1 MLHRKFAMMLVAWAA
16 ALFGGAAGAADKP
29 MPPEVARAWSATGL
43 PSSALSMVIEEVQ
56 GDRLAAVNGAEFKN
70 PASVMKLVTTWA
82 ALSELGPDY
91 VWQTAFLIDNNATVS
106 DDGVLSGPVYLRP
119 TGDPVIMLE
128 DLWRLMREL
137 RLRGI
142 RQINDIVVDRSP
154 FGEVAIDPAEFDGK
168 GDRPYNASPDVFMVG
183 FGAVRLVFTPDL
195 QAKRW
200 RAFVDPPIPGIE
212 IDSDIKYQ
220 DGSCRRGPR
229 VSVQTVNGADDVR
242 FRVSGEA
249 HGACGEFD
257 FYRLAFDQQAFAAR
271 TLKTMWRELGG
282 TMTGT
287 VKDGSIP
294 ADAVPLAAHQS
305 PPLAEVIRLVNKR
318 SNNVMTR
325 VLLLTLGAQA
335 GQRPATVAGS
345 AEVVK
350 RILTAQGIEL
360 GQTVIENGSGLS
372 RNARISADVM
382 ADMLQHA
389 WRSPA
394 MPEYVSSMAIL
405 GVDGTLK
412 RRLRGDDARGYANM
426 KTGALKDARAI
437 AGYVLSKSGKRY
449 VFVSLVNHPQAY
461 KARDFENAVM
471 AWLND
476 R

>member
-1 MLHRKFAMMLVAWAA
+1 MLRQAFAFTLMTLFSGLVQAADVAMPGNVAKAWA
-16 ALFGGAAGAADKP
+16 
-29 MPPEVARAWSATGL
+29 ATGL
-43 PSSALSMVIEEVQ
+43 PQSSLSMVIEEVQ
-56 GDRLAAVNGAEFKN
+56 GKRLAGVNAAEFKN

-82 ALSELGPDY
+82 ALSELGPEY
-91 VWQTAFLIDNNATVS
+91 VWRTAFLIDGSATVS
-106 DDGVLSGPVYLRP
+106 GNGKLSGPLYLRP

-142 RQINDIVVDRSP
+142 REISDIVVDRSA
-154 FGEVAIDPAEFDGK
+154 FGEVAIDPNEFDGK

-195 QAKRW
+195 QEKRW
-200 RAFVDPPIPGIE
+200 LAFVDPPIPGIE
-212 IDSDIKYQ
+212 IDSDVKYMI
-220 DGSCRRGPR
+220 GSCSRGP
-229 VSVQTVNGADDVR
+229 SVNAQTVSGANGVR
-242 FRVSGEA
+242 FRVSGQA
-249 HGACGEFD
+249 YGSCGEFD
-257 FYRLAFDQQAFAAR
+257 FHRLAFDQQGFAAR
-271 TLKTMWRELGG
+271 TLKTMWTEIGG

-287 VKDGSIP
+287 VKDGKIP
-294 ADAVPLAAHQS
+294 ATAVPVAAHQS

-325 VLLLTLGAQA
+325 VLLLTLGAEA

-345 AEVVK
+345 VDVIK
-350 RILTAQGIEL
+350 RILSNQGIEL
-360 GQTVIENGSGLS
+360 GATVIENGSGLS

-389 WRSPA
+389 WVSPA

-405 GVDGTLK
+405 GVDGTLR
-412 RRLRGDDARGYANM
+412 RRLRSDDARGYANM

-449 VFVSLVNHPQAY
+449 VFVSIVNHPQAF
-461 KARDFENAVM
+461 KARDFENAVV
-471 AWLND
+471 AWLNS

>member
-1 MLHRKFAMMLVAWAA
+1 MLRQALAIASVA
-16 ALFGGAAGAADKP
+16 LAGSLAQAADKP
-29 MPPEVARAWSATGL
+29 MPAEVAKAWAGSGL
-43 PSSALSMVIEEVQ
+43 PESSLSLVIEEVQ
-56 GDRLAAVNGAEFKN
+56 GTRLAGVNAAEFKN
-70 PASVMKLVTTWA
+70 PASVMKLVTTWG

-91 VWQTAFLIDNNATVS
+91 VWRTAFLTNKDATVS
-106 DDGVLSGPVYLRP
+106 DKGVLSGPLYLRP

-142 RQINDIVVDRSP
+142 REIGDIVVDRSV
-154 FGEVAIDPAEFDGK
+154 FGEVAIDPHEFDGK
-168 GDRPYNASPDVFMVG
+168 GDRPYNASPDSFMVG
-183 FGAVRLVFTPDL
+183 FGAVRLVFTPDV

-200 RAFVDPPIPGIE
+200 RAFVDPPIPGIDIE
-212 IDSDIKYQ
+212 SDVRYQ
-220 DGSCRRGPR
+220 DGSCRRGP
-229 VSVQTVNGADDVR
+229 SVEAQTVNRADGVR
-242 FRVSGEA
+242 FRVTGEA
-249 HGACGEFD
+249 FGACGEFD
-257 FYRLAFDQQAFAAR
+257 FHRLAFDQQAFAAR
-271 TLKTMWRELGG
+271 TLKTMWGELGG

-287 VKDGSIP
+287 VKDGQIP
-294 ADAVPLAAHQS
+294 SSAVPVAAHES

-325 VLLLTLGAQA
+325 VLLLTLGAEA

-345 AEVVK
+345 VEVLK
-350 RILTAQGIEL
+350 RILTNQGIKL
-360 GQTVIENGSGLS
+360 GATVIENGSGLS

-382 ADMLQHA
+382 ADILQHA

-405 GVDGTLK
+405 GVDGTLQ
-412 RRLRGDDARGYANM
+412 RRLRSDDSRGYANM

-449 VFVSLVNHPQAY
+449 IFVSIVNHPQAF
-461 KARDFENAVM
+461 KARDFENKVID
-471 AWLND
+471 WLNS

>member
-1 MLHRKFAMMLVAWAA
+1 MLRHKFAITLVTT
-16 ALFGGAAGAADKP
+16 LVTLLGGGVQAADKA
-29 MPPEVARAWSATGL
+29 MPAEVARAWAKTGL
-43 PSSALSMVIEEVQ
+43 PQSAMSMVIEEVQ
-56 GDRLAAVNGAEFKN
+56 GERLAGVNAAEFKN

-82 ALSELGPDY
+82 ALSELGPEY
-91 VWQTAFLIDNNATVS
+91 VWQTAFLIDKNATVS
-106 DDGVLSGPVYLRP
+106 DAGVLSGPVYLRP

-142 RQINDIVVDRSP
+142 RQINDIVVDRSA

-168 GDRPYNASPDVFMVG
+168 GDRPYNASPDVLMIG

-229 VSVQTVNGADDVR
+229 VGAQTVNAADGVR

-249 HGACGEFD
+249 YGACGEFD

-271 TLKTMWRELGG
+271 ALKTMWGELGG

-287 VKDGSIP
+287 VKNGQIP
-294 ADAVPLAAHQS
+294 SDAVPVAAHQS

-325 VLLLTLGAQA
+325 VLMLTLGAEA

-350 RILTAQGIEL
+350 QILTNQGIEL
-360 GQTVIENGSGLS
+360 GQTVVDNGSGLS
-372 RNARISADVM
+372 RNSRISADVM